1 MANSNYS
8 CPSPSCLS
16 LSPFSS
22 PVSSLAP
29 RRSGEKA
36 RRRTMDGDPE
46 LVGGLVGRCIDAA
59 TASAESVER
68 WRRQRRTLDL
78 LPSYLADALLR
89 RIIQRRILLY
99 PSWLEIFQNSA
110 EEIDLK
116 GESSVDVEWLAYL
129 GAFRHLRR
137 LNLANCRAVNNSAI
151 WYLSGMNNLK
161 ELDLSRCSKIT
172 DAGIKHVLA
181 IQNLEKL
188 HVSETGLTSNGVV
201 LLSSLQ
207 NLNLLD
213 LGGISITDE
222 ALCSLQVL
230 TNLEYLDLWG
240 SKISNRGVPVLE
252 MFPKLSFLNIAWTEV
267 TELPYLPSITCLNMS
282 NCTICSIFYGKGS
295 TSAPL
300 LKLFGLGATFVD
312 ADKVFSIID
321 TSHVTYLDVSSSSIC
336 NLHFLVKMDMIEHLD
351 VSFCGITDDSVEYI
365 AKAGKGLKFLNAS
378 NSKLTSQGICVLAG
392 NVINLETLYLS
403 NTSVDDVA
411 LSYIALMP
419 SLRIVDLSRTKIK
432 GFAYEKS
439 QDNLEKTFPLSLLQ
453 NLSHL
458 ESLNLEDTLVEDEAL
473 LPLVFLKQLRCLYLK
488 SDLLSDV
495 SLHIL
500 SSFSSLEYLGF
511 RNAVLS
517 NSGLL
522 LFVPPKALHT
532 LDLRGCWLLMEDV
545 FSSFCKLHPQIELR
559 HELVGTVPID
569 ENVSAGSTYLTSEVR
584 SEGYDGCFV
593 DERIKY
599 SMEDLLGLQ
608 LSSLSTPA
616 LHGLNMLPKELKRS
630 KMSNHISFLIKY
642 TRRNY
647 WRCISYLDNSTDCM
661 I

>member
-1 MANSNYS
+1 MIRLVVINSGNSLPRSGPHEMANSNYS

-432 GFAYEKS
+432 
-439 QDNLEKTFPLSLLQ
+439 
-453 NLSHL
+453 
-458 ESLNLEDTLVEDEAL
+458 
-473 LPLVFLKQLRCLYLK
+473 
-488 SDLLSDV
+488 
-495 SLHIL
+495 
-500 SSFSSLEYLGF
+500 
-511 RNAVLS
+511 
-517 NSGLL
+517 
-522 LFVPPKALHT
+522 
-532 LDLRGCWLLMEDV
+532 
-545 FSSFCKLHPQIELR
+545 
-559 HELVGTVPID
+559 
-569 ENVSAGSTYLTSEVR
+569 
-584 SEGYDGCFV
+584 

-616 LHGLNMLPKELKRS
+616 LHGLNMLPKELKR
-630 KMSNHISFLIKY
+630 NRIKY